1 MENIYDKLLHLPLFQ
16 GVTHERLEEI
26 IEKITG
32 IVYLVMKIGQILLN
46 EKIGIGIQQW
56 GNQQMMH

>member
-1 MENIYDKLLHLPLFQ
+1 VIDEFAIYEGPK
-16 GVTHERLEEI
+16 EEI